1 MKGFFCDSSA
11 VVKRYVSETG
21 SEYVEQLAEGGNG
34 NVILLALIT
43 QVEVVAAITRKA
55 RGGHTTLADAENAIA
70 AFEYD
75 LLNTYYRIEITRP
88 VLDSAM
94 GLAKRH
100 GLRGYD
106 AVQLAAA
113 LDTNIEF
120 QENDISAIIFVSS
133 DDELNAAAAAEGLEI
148 ENPNHYR

>member
-1 MKGFFCDSSA
+1 MAGFFCDSSA
-11 VVKRYVSETG
+11 IVKRYVKETG
-21 SEYVEQLAEGGNG
+21 SEYVEQLAETGNG
-34 NVILLALIT
+34 NLILLARIT

-55 RGGHTTLADAENAIA
+55 RGGHTTSIDAETAIA

-75 LLNTYYRIEITRP
+75 LLNTYYRIEITSP

-94 GLAKRH
+94 DLAKRY

-106 AVQLAAA
+106 AVQLATA
-113 LDTNIEF
+113 LDANTGF
-120 QENDISAIIFVSS
+120 QENDISGIVFVSS
-133 DDELNAAAAAEGLEI
+133 DDELNAAAVAEGLVI